1 MSLQV
6 SRVSA
11 QADYLGE
18 SPVWDGQRSRLYL
31 VDGVS
36 RVIRAHDPES
46 GAFHEWATPSM
57 VGSISL
63 GADDTLVA
71 ALRDGIYLLDLATG
85 AFSPVFRPDPENPA
99 TRFND
104 GKNDR
109 QGRFL
114 CGSMGIH
121 ADPLG
126 SLYRVNPD
134 GGAEVF
140 ATGIR
145 ISNALCF
152 SPDGA
157 TMYFADSLER
167 KIRAYDYSTPEAP
180 AKGYRILVDTEP
192 YGSGPDGATVD
203 AEGGIWV
210 CLVQVGKIGRFLPDG
225 TLDRMIDAP
234 TDMPSCVAFGGAD
247 LRTLFVTSIKDSG
260 SGRAISK
267 HPEGGHLFAIDG
279 LGVRGLPE
287 ARFGL
292 SGTQP
297 LTPDTI

>member
-1 MSLQV
+1 M

-11 QADYLGE
+11 QADLLGE
-18 SPVWDGQRSRLYL
+18 SPVWDGRRRRLYW

-36 RVIRAHDPES
+36 RLIRAHDRET
-46 GAFHEWATPSM
+46 GAFHSWTCPST
-57 VGSISL
+57 VGSIAL
-63 GADDTLVA
+63 GEGETLVA
-71 ALRDGIYLLDLATG
+71 GLVDGIYRLDLETG
-85 AFSPVFRPDPENPA
+85 AFSPVFRPDPANPA
-99 TRFND
+99 VRFND

-126 SLYRVNPD
+126 KLYRIDKD
-134 GGAEVF
+134 GRADVF

-152 SPDGA
+152 SPDGN

-167 KIRAYDYSTPEAP
+167 KIRAYDYSTDDAP
-180 AKGYRILVDTEP
+180 ARGYRVLIDTEP
-192 YGSGPDGATVD
+192 HGSGPDGATVD
-203 AEGGIWV
+203 AEGGIWA
-210 CLVQVGKIGRFLPDG
+210 CLIQIGKIARFLPDG
-225 TLDRMIDAP
+225 TVDRMIDAP
-234 TDMPSCVAFGGAD
+234 TDMPSCIAFGGPD
-247 LRTLFVTSIKDSG
+247 LATLFVTSIKDSG

-267 HPEGGHLFAIDG
+267 HPDGGMLFAIDG

-287 ARFGL
+287 ARFG
-292 SGTQP
+292 QP
-297 LTPDTI
+297 VLKHDKTEVA

>member
-1 MSLQV
+1 MSLHV

-11 QADYLGE
+11 QADLLGE
-18 SPVWDGQRSRLYL
+18 SPVWDGRRGRIYW

-36 RVIRAHDPES
+36 RLIRAHDPET
-46 GAFHEWATPSM
+46 GAFHSWQSPST
-57 VGSISL
+57 VGSIAL
-63 GADDTLVA
+63 GDGDTLVA
-71 ALRDGIYLLDLATG
+71 GLVDGIYRLDLATG
-85 AFSPVFRPDPENPA
+85 AFSPVFRPDPVDPA
-99 TRFND
+99 IRFND

-126 SLYRVNPD
+126 KLYRVD
-134 GGAEVF
+134 AAGRAQVF
-140 ATGIR
+140 ASGIR
-145 ISNALCF
+145 ISNALSF
-152 SPDGA
+152 SPDGG

-167 KIRAYDYSTPEAP
+167 KIRAYDYSTDDAP
-180 AKGYRILVDTEP
+180 LNGPRMLIDTDP

-210 CLVQVGKIGRFLPDG
+210 CLVQTGKIARFLPDG

-247 LRTLFVTSIKDSG
+247 LATLFVTSIKDSG

-267 HPEGGHLFAIDG
+267 HPEGGMLYAIDG

-287 ARFGL
+287 ARFGQ
-292 SGTQP
+292 SVIKNNKTEVA
-297 LTPDTI
+297 

>member
-11 QADYLGE
+11 QADLLGE
-18 SPVWDGQRSRLYL
+18 SPVWDGRRGRIYW

-36 RVIRAHDPES
+36 RLIRAHDPET
-46 GAFHEWATPSM
+46 GAFHSWQCPST
-57 VGSISL
+57 VGSIAL
-63 GADDTLVA
+63 GDGDTLVA
-71 ALRDGIYLLDLATG
+71 GLVDGIYLLDLGTG
-85 AFSPVFRPDPENPA
+85 VFSPVFRPDPVDPA
-99 TRFND
+99 IRFND

-126 SLYRVNPD
+126 KLYRVD
-134 GGAEVF
+134 ASGRADVF
-140 ATGIR
+140 ASGIR

-152 SPDGA
+152 SPDGG

-167 KIRAYDYSTPEAP
+167 AIRAYAYTAEGVGEPT
-180 AKGYRILVDTEP
+180 ILVDTAQWN
-192 YGSGPDGATVD
+192 SGPDGATVD
-203 AEGGIWV
+203 SDGCLWV
-210 CLVQVGKIGRFLPDG
+210 CLIQIGKIARITPDG
-225 TLDRMIDAP
+225 RLDRLIDAP
-234 TDMPSCVAFGGAD
+234 VDLPSSVAFGGGD
-247 LRTLFVTSIKDSG
+247 LGTLFVTSIKDSG

-267 HPEGGHLFAIDG
+267 HPDGGRLFAIEG

-287 ARFGL
+287 ARFGQ
-292 SGTQP
+292 SANQHNETEVA
-297 LTPDTI
+297 

>member
-1 MSLQV
+1 MSLRV

-11 QADYLGE
+11 KADLLGE
-18 SPVWDGQRSRLYL
+18 SPVWDAERRRLYW

-36 RVIRAHDPES
+36 RLIRAYDPDT
-46 GAFHEWATPSM
+46 GAFLEWSTPST
-57 VGSISL
+57 VGSIAL
-63 GADDTLVA
+63 GAGSTLVA
-71 ALRDGIYLLDLATG
+71 ALVDGIYRLDLVTG
-85 AFSPVFRPDPENPA
+85 VFSPLFRPDPPDPA
-99 TRFND
+99 VRFND

-121 ADPLG
+121 TDPLG
-126 SLYRVNPD
+126 MLYRVDPY
-134 GGAEVF
+134 GRAEVF
-140 ATGIR
+140 ASGIR

-152 SPDGA
+152 SPDGG

-167 KIRAYDYSTPEAP
+167 KIRAYDYSTDDAP
-180 AKGYRILVDTEP
+180 LEGYRVLIDTEP

-210 CLVQVGKIGRFLPDG
+210 CLIQTGKIARFLPDG
-225 TLDRMIDAP
+225 SLDRTIDAP
-234 TDMPSCVAFGGAD
+234 TDMPSCIAFGGAD
-247 LRTLFVTSIKDSG
+247 LSTLFVTSIKDSG

-267 HPEGGHLFAIDG
+267 HPEGGMLFAIDG

-287 ARFGL
+287 ARFGQSAL
-292 SGTQP
+292 ESHKTEVA
-297 LTPDTI
+297 